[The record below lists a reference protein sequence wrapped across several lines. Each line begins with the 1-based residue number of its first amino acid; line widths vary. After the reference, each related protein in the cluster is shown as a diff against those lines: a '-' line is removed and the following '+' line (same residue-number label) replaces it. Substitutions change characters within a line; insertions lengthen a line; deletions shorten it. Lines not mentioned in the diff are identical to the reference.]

1 MKINSIED
9 AKNYVTA
16 VIKDDFTHQA
26 LKRNGFINNK
36 NFYVINNSDSLL
48 KLLVSRKNIDF
59 VLIDSLTMNF
69 RIKANGLN
77 PKLFTTHVQLNQQ
90 PIRFYFACSKTTPT
104 KVVDKLKQA
113 FISVEQSGDKQ
124 KIMDLWLQKNIGVLR
139 E

>member
-1 MKINSIED
+1 M
-9 AKNYVTA
+9 
-16 VIKDDFTHQA
+16 IKDDFTHQA